1 MKRLAVAFVAAVT
14 VWSSCTSSLASAG
27 EPRTHDGFFLRLSA
41 GSGSA
46 NSKFELP
53 GMAEKVSG
61 SGSADL
67 NFAVGAMIRPNL
79 AIHGTMWG
87 WVIENP
93 DVELATTGNPT
104 KTSSLNGDFDMSAY
118 GGGLTYY
125 FMPVNIYLTGSAGF
139 ATLTVSGSDNV
150 STETDNGFALDLGIG
165 KEWWVG
171 KSWGLG
177 FNGGYS
183 YHTVPEHG
191 VSENWSGSGYAIR
204 FSATYN

>member
-1 MKRLAVAFVAAVT
+1 MKGLAVVFFAVCT
-14 VWSSCTSSLASAG
+14 TWSSCIASMAFAG

-41 GSGSA
+41 GAGSA
-46 NSKFELP
+46 SSKIDGP
-53 GMAEKVSG
+53 GLTEKVSG
-61 SGSADL
+61 GGSADL
-67 NFAVGAMIRPNL
+67 NFAIGAMIRPNL
-79 AIHGTMWG
+79 ALHGTMWG
-87 WVIENP
+87 WLIEDP
-93 DVELATTGNPT
+93 DVELTTTGNPT
-104 KTSSLNGDFDMSAY
+104 TMGTLNGDVDMSAF

-125 FMPVNIYLTGSAGF
+125 FMPVNIYLTGSVGF
-139 ATLTVSGSDNV
+139 GTLTLSGSNNV

-183 YHTVPEHG
+183 YHSVPEHG